1 MTAPLAPQMLVQL
14 SVSDLE
20 QLIERAL
27 AGHTEQVMSTEQ
39 VADLLKTSEST
50 VLRLVRA
57 GKLPARKLGQEYRYY
72 RSEVLASLPSTVQT
86 PITDTA
92 RPGVQQTGQKAG

>member
-1 MTAPLAPQMLVQL
+1 MTAPLVPQMLVQL

-27 AGHTEQVMSTEQ
+27 AGHTEQVMTTEQ
-39 VADLLKTSEST
+39 VAELLKTSEST
-50 VLRLVRA
+50 VLRLVRS

-72 RSEVLASLPSTVQT
+72 RSEVLASLPSTIQT
-86 PITDTA
+86 PITESA
-92 RPGVQQTGQKAG
+92 QQGVRQPSQKAG

>member
-1 MTAPLAPQMLVQL
+1 MTPASQPLFHLTVA
-14 SVSDLE
+14 DLE
-20 QLIERAL
+20 ALLDRKL
-27 AGHTEQVMSTEQ
+27 AGHTETVMTTDQ
-39 VADLLKTSEST
+39 VAALLATSEST

-57 GKLPARKLGQEYRYY
+57 GKIPARKLGQEYRYY

-92 RPGVQQTGQKAG
+92 EPSVQQTGQRAG